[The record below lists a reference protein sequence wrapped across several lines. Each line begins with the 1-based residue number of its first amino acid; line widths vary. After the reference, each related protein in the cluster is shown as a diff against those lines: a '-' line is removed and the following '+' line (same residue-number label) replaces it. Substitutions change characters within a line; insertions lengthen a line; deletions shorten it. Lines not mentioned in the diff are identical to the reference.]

1 MGNALQSTVN
11 EVLSDKPHSEGIVL
25 EKYGS
30 STIFVSSGKP
40 QSTVLGHILHLI
52 LINDLPGCIC
62 HSTLRLI
69 AEDCLVIRLYVH
81 TYMYNTYICMYV
93 CMRVCVCMCV
103 CVHMCMHMFD
113 IHTCTVQLQIS
124 MVLNFRDLS

>member
-1 MGNALQSTVN
+1 MN

-25 EKYGS
+25 EKYGT

-40 QSTVLGHILHLI
+40 QGTVLGHILHLI

-62 HSTLRLI
+62 HSALRLI

-81 TYMYNTYICMYV
+81 TYMYNMYICMYV
-93 CMRVCVCMCV
+93 CTCVCVRACVSVCVCMCV

-124 MVLNFRDLS
+124 MVLNFHDLS

>member
-1 MGNALQSTVN
+1 M
-11 EVLSDKPHSEGIVL
+11 

-40 QSTVLGHILHLI
+40 QGTVLGYILHLI

-81 TYMYNTYICMYV
+81 TYICMYV
-93 CMRVCVCMCV
+93 CMCACACACVCVCM

-113 IHTCTVQLQIS
+113 IHTCTVQLEIS